1 MEVDKIF
8 DKYENENSDLIEYIQ
23 KVIEEKQKA
32 GDWDTGIKGQSDKL
46 ISVLMYE
53 YASSIE
59 KLTEG
64 KYPAKQVIDKL
75 HDQMGKFRIGD
86 FKLGDDDDITYDDE
100 SVTSDEYKK
109 NCRIDK
115 KFGAHAIVYEDAQG
129 ESKTAVVLFDNTQ
142 VDTIDGEQ
150 VTLSGIN
157 LQDLSDIRHT
167 VFHEWTHI
175 MERCMIK
182 ASQLSK
188 DDIIFTNGKST
199 YINSMLSPKL
209 SRQEFDKYISSVDDL
224 LASDVEILFGG
235 ISTIELKKHKE
246 KRIMHN
252 QISEGA
258 TEYIARLVME
268 TVGDKVKH
276 PERYADKV
284 QIIESIFTKNGLSE
298 MLTTYFTEPHKIIKS
313 LESKRVKNKDMLHYI
328 SEYVDSSRT
337 SKLFNKFIIDEDGN
351 IQKTGIISRLTD
363 RFKRRGSRKDTILLT
378 DGSSDSIADTLK
390 EKRNEYLESLR
401 VSPEELAKNEKNQQ
415 RENVQIREGKEDGP
429 SLDD

>member
-59 KLTEG
+59 KLTDG
-64 KYPAKQVIDKL
+64 KYQAKQVIDKL

-129 ESKTAVVLFDNTQ
+129 ESKTAVVLFDNAQ

-390 EKRNEYLESLR
+390 EKRNEYLESLS